1 MYSLELIKIS
11 EAYTKQMYKANITES
26 TVAESTRR
34 VVAVT
39 DGNAWAVVDADTQ
52 EVIQQYDSADKLNKD
67 VREFGWL
74 MVDEKPINIS
84 ECGKQCNES
93 YEEFY
98 VKLEKEPFNILEDD
112 CWQCDEL
119 LTLIRNNDKEE
130 EFNDLAKETFMDN
143 APTISEF
150 NDWCR
155 FDYDSIC
162 DYLGLSDEDEDDED
176 EDDDVELD
184 ESGTTAEIEAGKQ
197 TEAPKPNT
205 KIPKTEAPKA
215 PKPEAPK
222 PEAPK
227 GDDEIYGINGSM
239 MTTLDAMRT
248 GENLTPQF
256 WNKVAGVPKPE
267 APKPEAPKAPK
278 PEAPKT
284 EAPKAPKPSWWDTT
298 VDAAGKKYKEL
309 EDWAK
314 KNPGLAM
321 AAAAGVGGL
330 TTALLTRKRRRRG

>member
-1 MYSLELIKIS
+1 MYTSELIKIS

-67 VREFGWL
+67 VHEFGWM
-74 MVDEKPINIS
+74 MVNEQPVNVS

-119 LTLIRNNDKEE
+119 LTLVRNNDKEE
-130 EFNDLAKETFMDN
+130 EFNNLAKEMFMDN
-143 APTISEF
+143 APTLTEF

-162 DYLGLSDEDEDDED
+162 EYLGLSDEDDEEDA
-176 EDDDVELD
+176 ELD
-184 ESGTTAEIEAGKQ
+184 ESGANGAADIAADIAAGLDNGETANGAG
-197 TEAPKPNT
+197 APT
-205 KIPKTEAPKA
+205 
-215 PKPEAPK
+215 
-222 PEAPK
+222 
-227 GDDEIYGINGSM
+227 S
-239 MTTLDAMRT
+239 
-248 GENLTPQF
+248 GERGWL
-256 WNKVAGVPKPE
+256 
-267 APKPEAPKAPK
+267 
-278 PEAPKT
+278 
-284 EAPKAPKPSWWDTT
+284 DTT
-298 VDAAGKKYKEL
+298 VDTVDRKYKEL
-309 EDWAK
+309 KDWAS
-314 KNPGLAM
+314 KNPGIAM
-321 AAAAGVGGL
+321 GLAAGAAGL
-330 TTALLTRKRRRRG
+330 GTALLTRKRRRR

>member
-1 MYSLELIKIS
+1 MYSSELIKIS
-11 EAYTKQMYKANITES
+11 EAYTKQMYKTNITES

-67 VREFGWL
+67 VHEFGWM
-74 MVDEKPINIS
+74 MVNEQPVNVS

-119 LTLIRNNDKEE
+119 LTLVRNNKKEE
-130 EFNDLAKETFMDN
+130 EFNNLAKETFMDN
-143 APTISEF
+143 APTLTEF

-162 DYLGLSDEDEDDED
+162 EYLGLSDEDDEK
-176 EDDDVELD
+176 EEELD
-184 ESGTTAEIEAGKQ
+184 ESGGTTNTNTNTNTTETNADIAADIAGGI
-197 TEAPKPNT
+197 A
-205 KIPKTEAPKA
+205 
-215 PKPEAPK
+215 
-222 PEAPK
+222 
-227 GDDEIYGINGSM
+227 DDEAANNSNS
-239 MTTLDAMRT
+239 
-248 GENLTPQF
+248 GEKGWL
-256 WNKVAGVPKPE
+256 
-267 APKPEAPKAPK
+267 
-278 PEAPKT
+278 
-284 EAPKAPKPSWWDTT
+284 DTT
-298 VDAAGKKYKEL
+298 IDAAGRKYDEL
-309 EDWAK
+309 KDWAS

-321 AAAAGVGGL
+321 GLAAGAAGL
-330 TTALLTRKRRRRG
+330 GTALLTRKRRRR

>member
-1 MYSLELIKIS
+1 MYTSELIKIS

-67 VREFGWL
+67 VHEFGWM
-74 MVDEKPINIS
+74 MVNEQPVNVS

-119 LTLIRNNDKEE
+119 LTLVRNNDKEE
-130 EFNDLAKETFMDN
+130 EFNNLAKETFMDN
-143 APTISEF
+143 APTLTEF

-162 DYLGLSDEDEDDED
+162 EYLGLSDEDDEN
-176 EDDDVELD
+176 EEELD
-184 ESGTTAEIEAGKQ
+184 ESGDTDSKGADTPTATT
-197 TEAPKPNT
+197 TS
-205 KIPKTEAPKA
+205 
-215 PKPEAPK
+215 
-222 PEAPK
+222 K
-227 GDDEIYGINGSM
+227 GDSKGAGSGG
-239 MTTLDAMRT
+239 A
-248 GENLTPQF
+248 TPTSD
-256 WNKVAGVPKPE
+256 KKG
-267 APKPEAPKAPK
+267 
-278 PEAPKT
+278 
-284 EAPKAPKPSWWDTT
+284 WWDTT
-298 VDAAGKKYKEL
+298 IDAAGKQYDEL
-309 EDWAK
+309 KNWAS

-321 AAAAGVGGL
+321 GLAAGAAGL
-330 TTALLTRKRRRRG
+330 GTALLTRKRRRR

>member
-1 MYSLELIKIS
+1 MQGNIMYSLELIKIS

-52 EVIQQYDSADKLNKD
+52 EIIQQYDSADKLNKD

-143 APTISEF
+143 APTITKF

-162 DYLGLSDEDEDDED
+162 EYLGLSDEDDDI
-176 EDDDVELD
+176 ELD

-197 TEAPKPNT
+197 TEAPKPT
-205 KIPKTEAPKA
+205 KTEAPK
-215 PKPEAPK
+215 PSWL
-222 PEAPK
+222 
-227 GDDEIYGINGSM
+227 D
-239 MTTLDAMRT
+239 TTL
-248 GENLTPQF
+248 
-256 WNKVAGVPKPE
+256 
-267 APKPEAPKAPK
+267 
-278 PEAPKT
+278 
-284 EAPKAPKPSWWDTT
+284 
-298 VDAAGKKYKEL
+298 DAAGKKYEEL
-309 EDWAK
+309 KDWAK

-321 AAAAGVGGL
+321 AVAAGAGGL
-330 TTALLTRKRRRRG
+330 TTALLTKKRRRR